1 MSQMTFSDYE
11 YSCRKKKPK
20 REEFLDVMEDIIL
33 WDERVEFVRPYYP
46 SGKRGRPTILTTN
59 QPFSKW
65 TDVFGDAV
73 IANAIIVCLVHHCE
87 VIKIT
92 GNSYRIKGRK
102 IFDDSDN

>member
-1 MSQMTFSDYE
+1 MLERKSIIHFYTNFSAV
-11 YSCRKKKPK
+11 S
-20 REEFLDVMEDIIL
+20 
-33 WDERVEFVRPYYP
+33 
-46 SGKRGRPTILTTN
+46 N

-73 IANAIIVCLVHHCE
+73 IANAIIDRLVHHCE

-102 IFDDSDN
+102 IFDDSDD